1 MQANSEHIDQLIARY
16 LAGEATDAER
26 QELEHWMDSDE
37 TNRRYFEGIR
47 FAEEQAVASHRVVKL
62 DVDKAWQN
70 VHQQMK
76 LQKPMSVVH
85 RKKTNSIIPIWL
97 RIAAMLALV
106 SGLALYFYSH
116 KQTGS
121 PNYQMAMA
129 DTDSIIEYTLADSSE
144 ITLNEQA
151 SLWYAKNYGK
161 KERRVKLNG
170 EAFFSVKH
178 DTQKPFI
185 VESSGTYVRVTGT
198 SFNIKGAEADSLV
211 EVCVKTGSV
220 VFFTG
225 SNDGITLI
233 AGETGYFNK
242 NNGKFTK
249 TETADA
255 NVAAYANRLFV
266 FYNTTL
272 NEVFRQLN
280 KVYRTHLVVS
290 DGELGKQVITVTFD
304 NDNIDTIIDIIS
316 ETLNLSYT
324 RKDGD
329 LVVFEN
335 KPQPAT
341 P

>member
-1 MQANSEHIDQLIARY
+1 MQENSEHIDQLIARY

-26 QELEHWMDSDE
+26 QELEHWMDSNE
-37 TNRRYFEGIR
+37 SNRRYFEGIR
-47 FAEEQAVASHRVVKL
+47 FAESQAIASQHIVKV
-62 DVDKAWQN
+62 DVDKAWMK

-76 LQKPMSVVH
+76 QQKPVSVKAH
-85 RKKTNSIIPIWL
+85 KKSGTVIPFWL
-97 RIAAMLALV
+97 RVAAMVLLV
-106 SGLALYFYSH
+106 SGLAIYFYSQ

-121 PNYQMAMA
+121 PNYQMAMVA
-129 DTDSIIEYTLADSSE
+129 TDSIIEYTLSDSSE
-144 ITLNEQA
+144 ITLNEHA
-151 SLWYAKNYGK
+151 CLWYAKNYGK

-198 SFNIKGAEADSLV
+198 SFNIKGDEADSIV

-220 VFFTG
+220 IFFTG
-225 SNDGITLI
+225 SNEGITLI

-242 NNGKFTK
+242 NNGKFSK
-249 TETADA
+249 TETTDE

-280 KVYRTHLVVS
+280 KVYQTKLVAS
-290 DGELGKQVITVTFD
+290 DEELGKQVITVTFD

-316 ETLNLSYT
+316 ETLVLNYT
-324 RKDGD
+324 RTEGNQ
-329 LVVFEN
+329 VIFEN
-335 KPQPAT
+335 TTQPTT